1 MLKLVNIT
9 KDYYVADTTVQALKG
24 LNLNFRANEFVSV
37 LGPSGCG
44 KTTLLNIIGGL
55 DHCTSGDLAVLG
67 KSTKEYKDRD
77 WDVYRNHRVGFIFQS
92 YNLIPHQTVLGNVE
106 LALTIAGM
114 NKADRVAKA
123 KAALDKVGLSD
134 QYYKRPNQLSGGQCQ
149 RVAIARALVNDP
161 EILLADEPTGAL
173 DTVTSTQIMELVKEI
188 ARERLVIMVTHNP
201 ELAEQYSTRIIKLLD
216 GRLVDD
222 TNPFADGDENAES
235 DAAALAAKA
244 AQDAQVFDAQ
254 GGAPKK
260 EKAKMSFWT
269 AFKLSMQNL
278 FTKKRR
284 TLMTSIAGSIG
295 IIGVSLVLSVSYGVQ
310 SFINKMQ
317 NELISG
323 FPITISETAL
333 DLSAMM
339 QSNEIKPSDI
349 KWEKGKINVD
359 STIASLVNRSDSM
372 SNIMKSNE
380 ITQEYIDYV
389 LAIPP
394 EQAAAIMLDYGLD
407 LSYNLYTDFT
417 PAKAKP
423 VYTDKDNGKYDSCD
437 DDPQNVSLALIKA
450 VYASIL
456 QESEYA
462 KYAPYIDMLSDSF
475 VQLPAQEKY
484 IMGQYKLLEIE
495 GCENKYA
502 TKADEVMLVLR
513 QDSWLS
519 DLLLAQLGFYT
530 QNEFMNMVFRATK
543 TPEKGDGDYIKEMDK
558 FHFEYKDIVGKTF
571 TYYPNSVAFQ
581 RNGDRGQKVTLTDA
595 NDTLDDSSHILNAYE
610 KDFAPADKE
619 KGIPLK
625 IVGILEPKEDLL
637 YGTLNAGFFYTEALR
652 DEIFRIE
659 QETPSDI
666 LLDLIKEDDNAISS
680 KIATN
685 SLERMFEGIIKG
697 AVEGVTDAFTK
708 MLVAALELPEGTSLD
723 NALIYMVY
731 VKHLLTPQDLDDY
744 ISSMSGE
751 PIPKYTM
758 EGVVFK
764 YSYVYPYGGDNTP
777 KTTYAAVGAGNMF
790 SAMANMFGDSA
801 SMMGGDSL
809 GSQMM
814 DGIKEALNAKTLSL
828 RALSGRR
835 VIRGE
840 ADPVTGDREIIFNE
854 PIANTISI
862 YPVNFQQKKLVKA
875 HLARWNE
882 KVPETEKGAEK
893 KLIELTYVNLAGET
907 VTVSSD
913 RSAVEPSDPI
923 DLIIQMVN
931 TFIRIITIALVC
943 FTSLSLVVSTVMIAI
958 ITYVS
963 VVERIK
969 EIGVIRSLGGRKRDV
984 SNLFTAE
991 TVIIGLISGIIGIG
1005 FTYFASWIINIIVR
1019 GAEPMIKA
1027 IAKFPI
1033 HYAAIMLGVSVFLT
1047 LISGIL
1053 PSMSAARK
1061 DPVVALRTE

>member
-24 LNLNFRANEFVSV
+24 INLNFRANEFVSV

-55 DHCTSGDLAVLG
+55 DKCTSGDLAVFG
-67 KSTKEYKDRD
+67 KSTREYKDRD
-77 WDVYRNHRVGFIFQS
+77 WDVYRNHRIGFIFQS

-114 NKADRVAKA
+114 NKADRAAKA

-173 DTVTSTQIMELVKEI
+173 DTVTSGQIMELIKEI

-201 ELAEQYSTRIIKLLD
+201 ELAEEYSTRIIRLLD
-216 GRLVDD
+216 GLLVSD
-222 TNPFADGDENAES
+222 TNPFTDENEGSAT
-235 DAAALAAKA
+235 AAALADKA
-244 AQDAQVFDAQ
+244 AQDALTLN
-254 GGAPKK
+254 APKK

-339 QSNEIKPSDI
+339 QSNEIKPRDI

-380 ITQEYIDYV
+380 ITKEYIDYV
-389 LAIPP
+389 LSIPP

-423 VYTDKDNGKYDSCD
+423 VYTDKASGKYETND
-437 DDPQNVSLALIKA
+437 DDPQTVSLALIKA

-462 KYAPYIDMLSDSF
+462 QYAPYIDMLSDSF
-475 VQLPAQEKY
+475 VQLPAEEKY
-484 IMGQYKLLEIE
+484 IMGQYKLLDVE

-502 TKADEVMLVLR
+502 TGKNEVMLVLR
-513 QDSWLS
+513 KDSWLS

-558 FHFEYKDIVGKTF
+558 FHFEYKDIIGKTF
-571 TYYPNSVAFQ
+571 TYYPNSIAFK
-581 RNGDRGQKVTLTDA
+581 RNSDRGQKVTLADA

-610 KDFAPADKE
+610 TDFAPAAAPEREAFRKE

-625 IVGILEPKEDLL
+625 IVGILEPNEDLL

-652 DEIFRIE
+652 DEIFKIE
-659 QETPSDI
+659 EETPSDI
-666 LLDLIKEDDNAISS
+666 LLDLIEENDNAISS

-685 SLERMFEGIIKG
+685 SLERMFEGIITG
-697 AVEGVTDAFTK
+697 AVEEVTDAFTK
-708 MLVAALELPEGTSLD
+708 LLVAALELPEGTSLE
-723 NALIYMVY
+723 NALIYMVF
-731 VKHLLTPQDLDDY
+731 VKHLLTQQDLDDY
-744 ISSMSGE
+744 LSSMSAE

-764 YSYVYPYGGDNTP
+764 YSYVYPYGGDNNP

-790 SAMANMFGDSA
+790 SAMANLFGDSA
-801 SMMGGDSL
+801 TMMGGDSL
-809 GSQMM
+809 GGQMM

-835 VIRGE
+835 LIRGE

-862 YPVNFQQKKLVKA
+862 YPVNFEQKKLVKA
-875 HLARWNE
+875 HLARWNQ
-882 KVPETEKGAEK
+882 KTDDK
-893 KLIELTYVNLAGET
+893 KNLIEFTYVNLAGET
-907 VTVSSD
+907 VTVSAD
-913 RSAVEPSDPI
+913 RSEVEPSDPI

-931 TFIRIITIALVC
+931 TFIRIITIALIC
-943 FTSLSLVVSTVMIAI
+943 FTSLALVVSTVMIAI

-991 TVIIGLISGIIGIG
+991 TVIIGAVSGLIGIG
-1005 FTYFASWIINIIVR
+1005 FTYFASWIINLIVR
-1019 GAEPMIKA
+1019 GAEPLIKS
-1027 IAKFPI
+1027 IAKFPL
-1033 HYAAIMLGVSVFLT
+1033 HYAVIMLGVSVFLT